1 MNDVYFSYRSI
12 LAGVDYVAFN
22 QTITLPAGSTG
33 HYYTTTI
40 LSNPE
45 DELPEQFSANLEYV
59 SGRPL
64 TVAGPD
70 ATVTIDDADG

>member
-1 MNDVYFSYRSI
+1 MAFSE
-12 LAGVDYVAFN
+12 
-22 QTITLPAGSTG
+22 TITLPAGSTG

-45 DELPEQFSANLEYV
+45 DEFPEQFSATLEYV

-64 TVAGPD
+64 TVTGPD